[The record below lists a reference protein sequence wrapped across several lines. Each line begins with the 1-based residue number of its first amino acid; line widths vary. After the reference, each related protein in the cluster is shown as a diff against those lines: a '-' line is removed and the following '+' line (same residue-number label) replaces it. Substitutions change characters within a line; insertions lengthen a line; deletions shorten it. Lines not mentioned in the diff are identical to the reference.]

1 MSLDKQHEQMA
12 DKIVDRIQDLVEE
25 AAPIR
30 RVKKEKPNLKPSI
43 YSLRLDELKDWLT
56 EHGEKAFRAA
66 QIFEWLYVKRVK
78 TYDEM
83 TNIPKGLREK
93 LEAEFAL
100 TTLSTIVKQ
109 ESKDGTIKF
118 LFQLQDGY
126 SIETVL
132 MRHDYGNSICVT
144 TQVGC
149 RIGCTFCAS
158 TLGGLKRHLMA
169 GEIVEQVVKVQQILD
184 ETNERVSS
192 IVIMGIGEPFDNYD
206 AMMNFL
212 KIVNHDK
219 GLNIGARH
227 ITVSTSG
234 IVPKIYEFADEGM
247 QINFAVSLHA
257 PNQEAR
263 QKLMPIARAYKL
275 DELLEAVRYY
285 TKKTGRRV
293 TFEYGL
299 MSGQNDS
306 VEIAEELSAL
316 IKNIKCHVNL
326 IPINYVPER
335 DYIRT
340 SKNKI
345 FEFERTL
352 KKNGINV
359 TIRREQGADIA
370 AACGQLRAME
380 RAEET
385 K

>member
-1 MSLDKQHEQMA
+1 M
-12 DKIVDRIQDLVEE
+12 VDQEKFNERINDLVDE
-25 AAPIR
+25 AEDKPVR
-30 RVKKEKPNLKPSI
+30 RAKKEKPNLKESV
-43 YSLRLDELKDWLT
+43 YSLQPKQLEEWLK
-56 EHGEKAFRAA
+56 ENGEKPFRAA
-66 QIFEWLYVKRVK
+66 QIFDWLYNKRVK
-78 TYDEM
+78 TFEEM
-83 TNIPKGLREK
+83 SNLSKGLREK
-93 LEAEFAL
+93 LEASFSL
-100 TTLSTIVKQ
+100 TTLSTIIKQ

-132 MRHDYGNSICVT
+132 MRHEYGNSVCVT

-158 TLGGLKRHLMA
+158 TLGGLKRHLLA
-169 GEIVEQVVKVQQILD
+169 GEIVEQVVKVQQTLD
-184 ETNERVSS
+184 EVGERVSH

-212 KIVNHDK
+212 KVINHEK

-234 IVPKIYEFADEGM
+234 IVPKIYQFADEQL

-257 PNQEAR
+257 PNQEDR

-275 DELLEAVRYY
+275 DELMEAVQYY

-299 MSGQNDS
+299 MSGENDS

-316 IKNIKCHVNL
+316 IKGIKCHVNL
-326 IPINYVPER
+326 IPVNYVPER
-335 DYIRT
+335 DYVRT
-340 SKNKI
+340 SRSQI
-345 FEFERTL
+345 FAFEKTL

-370 AACGQLRAME
+370 AACGQLRAQE
-380 RAEET
+380 RSEET
-385 K
+385 R

>member
-1 MSLDKQHEQMA
+1 M
-12 DKIVDRIQDLVEE
+12 VDQEKFNERINDLVEE
-25 AAPIR
+25 AEEKPVR
-30 RVKKEKPNLKPSI
+30 RVKKEKPNLKESI
-43 YSLRLDELKDWLT
+43 YSLQPHQLEEWLK
-56 EHGEKAFRAA
+56 ENGEKPFRTA
-66 QIFEWLYVKRVK
+66 QIFDWLYNKRVK
-78 TYDEM
+78 TFEEM
-83 TNIPKGLREK
+83 SNLSKGLREK
-93 LEAEFAL
+93 LTANFAL
-100 TTLSTIVKQ
+100 STLSTIIKQ

-132 MRHDYGNSICVT
+132 MRHEYGNSVCVT

-158 TLGGLKRHLMA
+158 TLGGLKRHLLA
-169 GEIVEQVVKVQQILD
+169 GEIVEQVVKVQQTLD
-184 ETNERVSS
+184 ELGERVSH

-212 KIVNHDK
+212 KVINHEK

-234 IVPKIYEFADEGM
+234 IVPKIYQFADEQL

-275 DELLEAVRYY
+275 EELMEAVRYY

-293 TFEYGL
+293 SFEYGL
-299 MSGQNDS
+299 MSGENDS

-316 IKNIKCHVNL
+316 IKGIKCHVNL
-326 IPINYVPER
+326 IPVNYVPER
-335 DYIRT
+335 DYVRT
-340 SKNKI
+340 SRSQI
-345 FEFERTL
+345 FAFEKTL

-359 TIRREQGADIA
+359 TIRREQGSDIA
-370 AACGQLRAME
+370 AACGQLRAQE
-380 RAEET
+380 RSEET
-385 K
+385 R

>member
-1 MSLDKQHEQMA
+1 MDQHKFDE
-12 DKIVDRIQDLVEE
+12 RIQDLVEE
-25 AAPIR
+25 TEIKPAR
-30 RVKKEKPNLKPSI
+30 REKKEKPKLKESI
-43 YSLRLDELKDWLT
+43 YSLRPDELEQWLK
-56 EHGEKAFRAA
+56 EHGEKPFRAA
-66 QIFEWLYVKRVK
+66 QIYDWLYNKRVK
-78 TYDEM
+78 TFEEM
-83 TNIPKGLREK
+83 LNLSKGLREK
-93 LEAEFAL
+93 LEANFVL

-169 GEIVEQVVKVQQILD
+169 GEIVEQVVKVQQQLD

-212 KIVNHDK
+212 KIVNNDK

-285 TKKTGRRV
+285 TNKTGRRV

-299 MSGQNDS
+299 MSGENDS
-306 VEIAEELSAL
+306 VEVAEELSAL

-340 SKNKI
+340 SRSKI
-345 FEFERTL
+345 FEFEKTL

-370 AACGQLRAME
+370 AACGQLRAQE
-380 RAEET
+380 RSEET

>member
-1 MSLDKQHEQMA
+1 MLDQEKFNE
-12 DKIVDRIQDLVEE
+12 RISDLVEE
-25 AAPIR
+25 AEEKPVR
-30 RVKKEKPNLKPSI
+30 RPKKEKPNLKESV
-43 YSLRLDELKDWLT
+43 YSLQLLQLEEWLKDN
-56 EHGEKAFRAA
+56 GEKPFRAA
-66 QIFEWLYVKRVK
+66 QIFDWLYNKRVK
-78 TYDEM
+78 TFEEM
-83 TNIPKGLREK
+83 SNLSKGLREK
-93 LEAEFAL
+93 LEASFSL
-100 TTLSTIVKQ
+100 TTLSTIIQQ

-132 MRHDYGNSICVT
+132 MRHEYGNSVCVT

-158 TLGGLKRHLMA
+158 TLGGLKRHLLA
-169 GEIVEQVVKVQQILD
+169 GEIVEQVVKVQQTLD
-184 ETNERVSS
+184 EIGERVSH

-212 KIVNHDK
+212 KVINHEK
-219 GLNIGARH
+219 SLNIGARH

-234 IVPKIYEFADEGM
+234 IVPKIYQFADEQL

-275 DELLEAVRYY
+275 EELMEAVRYY

-293 TFEYGL
+293 SFEYGL
-299 MSGQNDS
+299 MSGENDS

-316 IKNIKCHVNL
+316 IKGIKCHVNL
-326 IPINYVPER
+326 IPVNYVPER
-335 DYIRT
+335 DYVRT
-340 SKNKI
+340 SRSQI
-345 FEFERTL
+345 FAFEKTL

-359 TIRREQGADIA
+359 TIRREQGSDIA
-370 AACGQLRAME
+370 AACGQLRAQE
-380 RAEET
+380 RSEET
-385 K
+385 R

>member
-1 MSLDKQHEQMA
+1 MEQEQLKQFDE
-12 DKIVDRIQDLVEE
+12 RIQDLVEE
-25 AAPIR
+25 TADKPVR
-30 RVKKEKPNLKPSI
+30 RAKKEKPQLKPSV
-43 YSLRLDELKDWLT
+43 YSLRLDEMKEWLT
-56 EHGEKAFRAA
+56 ANGEKAFRAA
-66 QIFEWLYVKRVK
+66 QIYEWLYEKRVQ
-78 TYDEM
+78 TFEEM
-83 TNIPKGLREK
+83 SNLPKALREK

-100 TTLSTIVKQ
+100 TTLSTIIKQ

-169 GEIVEQVVKVQQILD
+169 GEIVEQVVKVQQQLD
-184 ETNERVSS
+184 ASEERVSS

-212 KIVNHDK
+212 KIMNDDK

-263 QKLMPIARAYKL
+263 QKLMPIAKAYKL
-275 DELLEAVRYY
+275 EELMEAVKYY

-299 MSGQNDS
+299 MSGQNDT
-306 VEIAEELSAL
+306 EEVAMELAKL

-340 SKNKI
+340 SRSKI
-345 FEFERTL
+345 FAFERTL
-352 KKNGINV
+352 KEQGINV

-370 AACGQLRAME
+370 AACGQLRAQE
-380 RAEET
+380 RSHET

>member
-1 MSLDKQHEQMA
+1 MDHNKFDE
-12 DKIVDRIQDLVEE
+12 RIQDLVEE
-25 AAPIR
+25 TEAKPVR
-30 RVKKEKPNLKPSI
+30 RQKKEKPQLKESI
-43 YSLRLDELKDWLT
+43 YSLRPDELQEWLKDN
-56 EHGEKAFRAA
+56 GEKPFRAG
-66 QIFEWLYVKRVK
+66 QIYEWLYNKRVK
-78 TYDEM
+78 TFDEM
-83 TNIPKGLREK
+83 SNLSKGLREK
-93 LEAEFAL
+93 LEEHFAL
-100 TTLSTIVKQ
+100 TTLSTIIKQ

-132 MRHDYGNSICVT
+132 MRHDYGNSVCVT

-169 GEIVEQVVKVQQILD
+169 GEIVEQVVKVQQTLD
-184 ETNERVSS
+184 EVGERVSS

-212 KIVNHDK
+212 KIVNNDK

-234 IVPKIYEFADEGM
+234 IVPKIYQFADEQM

-263 QKLMPIARAYKL
+263 QKLMPIARAYKI

-293 TFEYGL
+293 SFEYGL
-299 MSGQNDS
+299 MAGENDS
-306 VEIAEELSAL
+306 VEVANELADL
-316 IKNIKCHVNL
+316 IKGIKCHVNL

-335 DYIRT
+335 DYVRT
-340 SKNKI
+340 SRSSI
-345 FEFERTL
+345 FAFEKAL
-352 KKNGINV
+352 KERGVNV

-370 AACGQLRAME
+370 AACGQLRAQE
-380 RAEET
+380 RQDEV

>member
-1 MSLDKQHEQMA
+1 MKDQHKFDE
-12 DKIVDRIQDLVEE
+12 RIQDLVQEAEE
-25 AAPIR
+25 TLVR
-30 RVKKEKPNLKPSI
+30 RIKKEKPQLKESI
-43 YSLRLDELKDWLT
+43 YSLRPDELQEWLKAN
-56 EHGEKAFRAA
+56 GEKPFRAA
-66 QIFEWLYVKRVK
+66 QIYEWLYHKRVK
-78 TYDEM
+78 TFDEM
-83 TNIPKGLREK
+83 SNLSKGLRDK
-93 LEAEFAL
+93 LEENFAL

-132 MRHDYGNSICVT
+132 MRHEYGNSICVT

-169 GEIVEQVVKVQQILD
+169 GEIVEQVVKVQQQLD
-184 ETNERVSS
+184 ETGERVSS

-234 IVPKIYEFADEGM
+234 IVPKIYQFADEQM

-263 QKLMPIARAYKL
+263 QKLMPIARAYKI
-275 DELLEAVRYY
+275 DELLEAVKYY

-299 MSGQNDS
+299 MSGENDS
-306 VEIAEELSAL
+306 IEIAEELSAL
-316 IKNIKCHVNL
+316 IKDIKCHVNL

-340 SKNKI
+340 SRSKI
-345 FEFERTL
+345 FAFEKTL

-370 AACGQLRAME
+370 AACGQLRAAE
-380 RAEET
+380 RSEEI

>member
-1 MSLDKQHEQMA
+1 MDQENLKQFEE
-12 DKIVDRIQDLVEE
+12 RIMDLVDEAEE
-25 AAPIR
+25 KPAR
-30 RVKKEKPNLKPSI
+30 RVKKEKPQLKESI
-43 YSLRLDELKDWLT
+43 YSLRPDELKEWLVAN
-56 EHGEKAFRAA
+56 GEKAFRAG
-66 QIFEWLYVKRVK
+66 QIYEWLYEKRVK
-78 TYDEM
+78 TFEEM
-83 TNIPKGLREK
+83 SNLSKGLRDK
-93 LEAEFAL
+93 LAENFLL
-100 TTLSTIVKQ
+100 TTLSTIIKQ

-132 MRHDYGNSICVT
+132 MRHDYGNSVCVT

-158 TLGGLKRHLMA
+158 TLGGLKRHLLA
-169 GEIVEQVVKVQQILD
+169 GEIVEQVVKVQQQLD

-192 IVIMGIGEPFDNYD
+192 IVIMGIGEPFDNYN

-212 KIVNHDK
+212 KIINNDK

-234 IVPKIYEFADEGM
+234 IVPKIYEFADEEL

-275 DELLEAVRYY
+275 EELLEAVRYY
-285 TKKTGRRV
+285 TNKTGRRV
-293 TFEYGL
+293 SFEYGL
-299 MSGQNDS
+299 MSGENDS
-306 VEIAEELSAL
+306 VEIANELADL
-316 IKNIKCHVNL
+316 IKGIKCHVNL

-335 DYIRT
+335 DYVRT
-340 SKNKI
+340 SRSSI
-345 FEFERTL
+345 FAFEKAL
-352 KKNGINV
+352 KAKGINV

-370 AACGQLRAME
+370 AACGQLRAQE
-380 RAEET
+380 REEET

>member
-1 MSLDKQHEQMA
+1 M
-12 DKIVDRIQDLVEE
+12 VDQEKFNERINDLVDEAEE
-25 AAPIR
+25 KPVR
-30 RVKKEKPNLKPSI
+30 RAKKEKPNLKESV
-43 YSLRLDELKDWLT
+43 YSLQPEQLEEWLK
-56 EHGEKAFRAA
+56 ENGEKPFRAA
-66 QIFEWLYVKRVK
+66 QIFDWLYNKRVK
-78 TYDEM
+78 TFAEM
-83 TNIPKGLREK
+83 SNLSKGLREK
-93 LEAEFAL
+93 LEASFAL
-100 TTLSTIVKQ
+100 TTLSTIVQQ

-132 MRHDYGNSICVT
+132 MRHDYGNSVCVT

-158 TLGGLKRHLMA
+158 TLGGLKRHLLA
-169 GEIVEQVVKVQQILD
+169 GEIVEQVVKVQQTLD
-184 ETNERVSS
+184 EMGERVSH

-212 KIVNHDK
+212 KVINHEK

-234 IVPKIYEFADEGM
+234 IVPKIYQFADEQL

-275 DELLEAVRYY
+275 DELMEAVRYY

-293 TFEYGL
+293 SFEYGL
-299 MSGQNDS
+299 MSGENDS

-316 IKNIKCHVNL
+316 IKGIKCHVNL
-326 IPINYVPER
+326 IPVNYVPER
-335 DYIRT
+335 DYVRT
-340 SKNKI
+340 SRSQI
-345 FEFERTL
+345 FAFEKTL

-359 TIRREQGADIA
+359 TIRREQGSDIA
-370 AACGQLRAME
+370 AACGQLRAQE
-380 RAEET
+380 RSEET
-385 K
+385 R

>member
-1 MSLDKQHEQMA
+1 MEQEQLKQFDERIKDLVDETA
-12 DKIVDRIQDLVEE
+12 DK
-25 AAPIR
+25 PMS
-30 RVKKEKPNLKPSI
+30 RVKKEKPQLKPSI
-43 YSLRLDELKDWLT
+43 YSLRLDEMKEWLT
-56 EHGEKAFRAA
+56 ANGEKAFRAA
-66 QIFEWLYVKRVK
+66 QIYEWLYEKRVQ
-78 TYDEM
+78 TFEEM
-83 TNIPKGLREK
+83 SNLPKALREK
-93 LEAEFAL
+93 LQAEFAL
-100 TTLSTIVKQ
+100 TTLSTIIKQ

-169 GEIVEQVVKVQQILD
+169 GEIVEQVVKVQQQLD
-184 ETNERVSS
+184 ESNERVSS

-212 KIVNHDK
+212 KIMNDDK

-263 QKLMPIARAYKL
+263 QKLMPIAKAYKL
-275 DELLEAVRYY
+275 DQLMEAVNYY

-299 MSGQNDS
+299 MSGENDT
-306 VEIAEELSAL
+306 EEVALELAKL

-340 SKNKI
+340 SRSKI
-345 FEFERTL
+345 FAFEKTL
-352 KKNGINV
+352 KEQGINV

-370 AACGQLRAME
+370 AACGQLRAQE
-380 RAEET
+380 RSHET

>member
-1 MSLDKQHEQMA
+1 MVGQEKFNE
-12 DKIVDRIQDLVEE
+12 RINDLVEE
-25 AAPIR
+25 AEDKPVR
-30 RVKKEKPNLKPSI
+30 RAKKEKPNLKESV
-43 YSLRLDELKDWLT
+43 YSLQPKQLEEWLKENDEKP
-56 EHGEKAFRAA
+56 FRAA
-66 QIFEWLYVKRVK
+66 QIFDWLYHKRVK
-78 TYDEM
+78 TFEEM
-83 TNIPKGLREK
+83 SNLSKGLREK
-93 LEAEFAL
+93 LEASFAL
-100 TTLSTIVKQ
+100 TTLSTIIQQ

-132 MRHDYGNSICVT
+132 MRHEYGNSVCVT

-158 TLGGLKRHLMA
+158 TLGGLKRHLLA
-169 GEIVEQVVKVQQILD
+169 GEIVEQVVKVQQTLD
-184 ETNERVSS
+184 EVGERVSH

-212 KIVNHDK
+212 KVINHEK

-234 IVPKIYEFADEGM
+234 IVPKIYQFADEQL

-275 DELLEAVRYY
+275 DELMEAVRYY
-285 TKKTGRRV
+285 TQKTGRRV

-299 MSGQNDS
+299 MSGENDS

-316 IKNIKCHVNL
+316 IKGLKCHVNL
-326 IPINYVPER
+326 IPVNYVPER
-335 DYIRT
+335 DYVRT
-340 SKNKI
+340 SRSQI
-345 FEFERTL
+345 FAFEKTL

-359 TIRREQGADIA
+359 TIRREQGSDIA
-370 AACGQLRAME
+370 AACGQLRAQE
-380 RAEET
+380 RSEET
-385 K
+385 R

>member
-1 MSLDKQHEQMA
+1 MLDQEKFNE
-12 DKIVDRIQDLVEE
+12 RINDLVEE
-25 AAPIR
+25 VEDKPVR
-30 RVKKEKPNLKPSI
+30 RAKKEKEDLKESV
-43 YSLRLDELKDWLT
+43 YSLQPMQLEEWLKDN
-56 EHGEKAFRAA
+56 GEKPFRAA
-66 QIFEWLYVKRVK
+66 QIFDWLYNKRVK
-78 TYDEM
+78 TFEEM
-83 TNIPKGLREK
+83 SNLSKGLREK
-93 LEAEFAL
+93 LEASFAL
-100 TTLSTIVKQ
+100 TTLSTIIQQ

-132 MRHDYGNSICVT
+132 MRHEYGNSVCVT

-158 TLGGLKRHLMA
+158 TLGGLKRHLLA
-169 GEIVEQVVKVQQILD
+169 GEIVEQVVKVQQTLD
-184 ETNERVSS
+184 EVGDRVSH

-212 KIVNHDK
+212 KVINHEK

-234 IVPKIYEFADEGM
+234 IVPKIYQFADEQL

-275 DELLEAVRYY
+275 EELMEAVRYY

-293 TFEYGL
+293 SFEYGL
-299 MSGQNDS
+299 MSGENDS

-316 IKNIKCHVNL
+316 IKGIKCHVNL
-326 IPINYVPER
+326 IPVNYVPER
-335 DYIRT
+335 DYVRT
-340 SKNKI
+340 SRSQI
-345 FEFERTL
+345 FAFEKTL

-359 TIRREQGADIA
+359 TIRREQGSDIA
-370 AACGQLRAME
+370 AACGQLRAQE
-380 RAEET
+380 RSEET
-385 K
+385 R

>member
-1 MSLDKQHEQMA
+1 MDQHKFDE
-12 DKIVDRIQDLVEE
+12 RIQDLVEE
-25 AAPIR
+25 AEDKPVR
-30 RVKKEKPNLKPSI
+30 REKKEKPQLKESI
-43 YSLRLDELKDWLT
+43 YSLRPEELQEWLK
-56 EHGEKAFRAA
+56 EHGEKPFRAG
-66 QIFEWLYVKRVK
+66 QIFDWLYNKRVK
-78 TYDEM
+78 TFEEM
-83 TNIPKGLREK
+83 SNLSKGLREK
-93 LEAEFAL
+93 LEENFTL
-100 TTLSTIVKQ
+100 TTLSTIIKQ
-109 ESKDGTIKF
+109 ESTDGTIKF

-132 MRHDYGNSICVT
+132 MRHEYGNSICVT

-169 GEIVEQVVKVQQILD
+169 GEIVEQVVKVQQQLD

-212 KIVNHDK
+212 KIVNNDK

-234 IVPKIYEFADEGM
+234 IVPKIYQFADEQL

-263 QKLMPIARAYKL
+263 QKLMPIARAYKI

-299 MSGQNDS
+299 MSGENDS
-306 VEIAEELSAL
+306 VEVAEELAAL

-335 DYIRT
+335 DYVRT
-340 SKNKI
+340 SRSKI
-345 FEFERTL
+345 FEFEKTL

-370 AACGQLRAME
+370 AACGQLRAQE
-380 RAEET
+380 RSEET

>member
-1 MSLDKQHEQMA
+1 MDQNKFDE
-12 DKIVDRIQDLVEE
+12 RIQDLVEE
-25 AAPIR
+25 TEVKPVR
-30 RVKKEKPNLKPSI
+30 REKKEKPKLKESI
-43 YSLRLDELKDWLT
+43 YSLRPDELEVWLK
-56 EHGEKAFRAA
+56 EHGEKPFRAA
-66 QIFEWLYVKRVK
+66 QIYDWLYNKRVK
-78 TYDEM
+78 TFEEM
-83 TNIPKGLREK
+83 LNLSKGLREK
-93 LEAEFAL
+93 LEANFVL

-169 GEIVEQVVKVQQILD
+169 GEIVEQVVKVQQQLD

-212 KIVNHDK
+212 KIVNNDK

-299 MSGQNDS
+299 MSGENDS
-306 VEIAEELSAL
+306 VEVAEELAAL

-340 SKNKI
+340 SRSKI
-345 FEFERTL
+345 FEFEKTL

-370 AACGQLRAME
+370 AACGQLRAQE
-380 RAEET
+380 RLEET

>member
-1 MSLDKQHEQMA
+1 MEQEQLKQFDE
-12 DKIVDRIQDLVEE
+12 RIQDLVEE
-25 AAPIR
+25 TADKPVR
-30 RVKKEKPNLKPSI
+30 RAKKEKPQLKPSI
-43 YSLRLDELKDWLT
+43 YSLRLDEMKEWLT
-56 EHGEKAFRAA
+56 ANGEKAFRAA
-66 QIFEWLYVKRVK
+66 QIYEWLYEKRVQ
-78 TYDEM
+78 TFEEM
-83 TNIPKGLREK
+83 SNLPKALREK
-93 LEAEFAL
+93 LETEFAL
-100 TTLSTIVKQ
+100 TTLSTIIKQ

-132 MRHDYGNSICVT
+132 MRHEYGNSICVT

-169 GEIVEQVVKVQQILD
+169 GEIVEQVVKVQQQLD
-184 ETNERVSS
+184 ETEERVSS

-212 KIVNHDK
+212 KIMNDDK

-263 QKLMPIARAYKL
+263 QKLMPIAKAYKL
-275 DELLEAVRYY
+275 EELMEAVKYY

-299 MSGQNDS
+299 MSGQNDT
-306 VEIAEELSAL
+306 EEVALELAKL

-340 SKNKI
+340 SRSKI
-345 FEFERTL
+345 FAFERTL
-352 KKNGINV
+352 KEQGINV

-370 AACGQLRAME
+370 AACGQLRAQE
-380 RAEET
+380 RSHET